1 MDKIKRLGKILEE
14 YKNGKSYSACL
25 ALIDDME
32 KNCFNFELLCQTFDD
47 AIQSVT
53 PRSGP

>member
-1 MDKIKRLGKILEE
+1 MDKIKRLGEILEE

-32 KNCFNFELLCQTFDD
+32 KNCFNFELLCQTFDE

-53 PRSGP
+53 PRSGL

>member
-1 MDKIKRLGKILEE
+1 MDKIKRLGEILEE

-32 KNCFNFELLCQTFDD
+32 KDIFNYELLC
-47 AIQSVT
+47 
-53 PRSGP
+53 